1 MESLISMI
9 FLQNSVIVFIFI
21 EALLLLLLS
30 VAFFNVLSILK
41 SWDYTATSSKQY
53 LLEKRSYLVLLII
66 FFTLSFKIVLL
77 PYFAYMIDELSDL
90 VPGAMCAAGVINS
103 NEYGV
108 WLLWL
113 KVFILFLVGLWI
125 IINTYDLKAVNYP
138 FFKKKLW
145 LFILIFILI
154 VTESFLDIIYLK
166 NIVTDTPVSCCSS
179 IYGASGISN
188 PIPFDLHVK
197 ELLGLLYLLYI
208 LSVTT
213 AVYRFKFL
221 SLLSNISFLY
231 IAYYAVVYFFGTYIY
246 ELPTHLCPF
255 CMLQS
260 GYYYVGYFIWGF
272 LFLGTFFGISVSI
285 INFITKMDL
294 SRLFRYSLIFNTLF
308 ILLCSFYVL
317 VYYIRNGVFL

>member
-1 MESLISMI
+1 MI
-9 FLQNSVIVFIFI
+9 FFQNSVIVFIFI

-30 VAFFNVLSILK
+30 IAFFNVATILK
-41 SWDYTATSSKQY
+41 SWDFKATSSKQY
-53 LLEKRSYLVLLII
+53 QLEKRSYLVLLII

-77 PYFAYMIDELSDL
+77 PYFTYMVDELSDL

-125 IINTYDLKAVNYP
+125 IINHYDLKATDYP
-138 FFKKKLW
+138 YFRKKLY
-145 LFILIFILI
+145 LFIVIFLLI
-154 VTESFLDIIYLK
+154 VLESFLDIFYLQ
-166 NIVTDTPVSCCSS
+166 NIVTQTPVSCCSS

-188 PIPFDLHVK
+188 PIPFDLHVS
-197 ELLGLLYLLYI
+197 ELLGLFYLLYA
-208 LSVTT
+208 LNVTT
-213 AVYRFKFL
+213 AIYRFAFF
-221 SLLSNISFLY
+221 SLLGNIAFLY

-260 GYYYVGYFIWGF
+260 GYYYIGYFIWGS
-272 LFLGTFFGISVSI
+272 LFLGTFFGVSI
-285 INFITKMDL
+285 SIVEYITKINL
-294 SRLFRYSLIFNTLF
+294 SKMFRYSLIFNTIF

-317 VYYIRNGVFL
+317 MYYIRNGVFL